1 MPVKYK
7 RLLQDRFSAMSS
19 EGLCR
24 LCGLRF
30 DKSIMARHL
39 GVCLARRPSEG
50 FRRQKT
56 FWLFVEA
63 AYQPL
68 YWLHLESP
76 LIVRLSLLERFL
88 CSFWPVERVKGV
100 FVIEGRR
107 YESPVTEN
115 VMNGRSSL
123 TIDALLGELLEIGMR
138 FDYLCGTSTSLI
150 LTVIGQQERAWKG
163 RKIEILAHS
172 LSIPLLG
179 QKFPGENGE

>member
-1 MPVKYK
+1 
-7 RLLQDRFSAMSS
+7 MSS
-19 EGLCR
+19 DGLCQ

-39 GVCLARRPSEG
+39 GVCLARRPLEG

-63 AYQPL
+63 ASQPL

-76 LIVRLSLLERFL
+76 LIVRLSQLESFLHSLWLGEREKGSFVIAGRRHKNPVLESVRSEASFLPADRLLEEVLTPGL
-88 CSFWPVERVKGV
+88 CFEYVCNASD
-100 FVIEGRR
+100 
-107 YESPVTEN
+107 SPLW
-115 VMNGRSSL
+115 R
-123 TIDALLGELLEIGMR
+123 
-138 FDYLCGTSTSLI
+138 
-150 LTVIGQQERAWKG
+150 LTVAGQQERAWKE

-179 QKFPGENGE
+179 QKFPAEDGE